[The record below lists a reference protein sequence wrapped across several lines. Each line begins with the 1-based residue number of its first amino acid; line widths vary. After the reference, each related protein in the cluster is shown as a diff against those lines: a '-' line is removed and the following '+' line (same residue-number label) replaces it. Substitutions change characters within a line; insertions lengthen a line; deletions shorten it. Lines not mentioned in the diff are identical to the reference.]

1 MRAMVLAAGRGE
13 RLRPLT
19 ESLPKPLIPLGGK
32 PLLDY
37 TLTYLRNCGIDEVV
51 INLHH
56 LASAIRDFVGDGSRW
71 GLRVVYSFERTLLG
85 TGGGIQKAAPH
96 LVGDT
101 FVVMNA
107 DIVLEVD
114 LREVLRFHRE
124 KQGSVTLVL
133 RQDPDVER
141 YGVIEIDADCR
152 VREFLGRLGLPRRP
166 RKRLMF
172 TGLHI
177 LEPTVFSYM
186 PVDRPSFSI
195 TDVYVEMIRAGETVL
210 GYEMKGFW
218 TDLGTRE
225 RYRLMQRM
233 IERNEISLER
243 LASACCG
250 SGLKTP

>member
-1 MRAMVLAAGRGE
+1 
-13 RLRPLT
+13 
-19 ESLPKPLIPLGGK
+19 
-32 PLLDY
+32 
-37 TLTYLRNCGIDEVV
+37 
-51 INLHH
+51 
-56 LASAIRDFVGDGSRW
+56 VGDGSRW
-71 GLRVVYSFERTLLG
+71 GLRVVYSFERSLLG

-107 DIVLEVD
+107 DILLEVD

-133 RQDPDVER
+133 REDPEVER

-152 VREFLGRLGLPRRP
+152 VREFLGRLGLPKRP

-172 TGLHI
+172 TGLHV

-186 PVDRPSFSI
+186 PVDRPAFSI

-225 RYRLMQRM
+225 RYRLMERM
-233 IERNEISLER
+233 VARKEISLEGLVSR
-243 LASACCG
+243 CCRDRIKTG
-250 SGLKTP
+250 EKQQPSDAEGL